1 MQSLSTGGCGIGLS
15 TTHSCAPKCP
25 GRRRQGCLQLRRR
38 AGEAL
43 TGRPSLKRAAGM
55 ATSRARALRS
65 GSTSSTPVRITA
77 RGSTV
82 TKDRTRETAPPAR
95 SRGSRLLPTTR
106 STSTESDGRRAVAAP
121 RRACAVGRLTSR
133 LRRAAARPR
142 PSSPPGGE
150 ARPHGRVVIDD
161 ASRAS
166 ARLRA
171 GDRHQP
177 SGGSLCAQGGD
188 DHRVDGRSAGPR
200 LVSGEC
206 CCATRNP
213 LTGEPLPDAS
223 GPGQLSGATGE
234 RSVRRAGSAGR
245 RWGCPRRG
253 QRRCRPRSAPVLR
266 QRRWRPGPPAP
277 ARPRHARRPVRG
289 RQDGV

>member
-1 MQSLSTGGCGIGLS
+1 MQSLAAGGSRIELS
-15 TTHSCAPKCP
+15 TAHSFAQKCA

-38 AGEAL
+38 SGQAL
-43 TGRPSLKRAAGM
+43 TGRPSLKGAAGV
-55 ATSRARALRS
+55 ATRRSRALRS

-82 TKDRTRETAPPAR
+82 TKGWTRGTARPAR
-95 SRGSRLLPTTR
+95 SGWRRLLPTTR
-106 STSTESDGRRAVAAP
+106 STSTESDGRGAVAAP

-133 LRRAAARPR
+133 WRRAAARSR
-142 PSSPPGGE
+142 PFLTAGGE
-150 ARPHGRVVIDD
+150 AGPHGRVVIGD

-177 SGGSLCAQGGD
+177 SGGVSAAQGGD
-188 DHRVDGRSAGPR
+188 DHRVGGRSAGPR

-206 CCATRNP
+206 CGATRNP
-213 LTGEPLPDAS
+213 LTGEPLPNAS
-223 GPGQLSGATGE
+223 GPARMSGAAGE

-245 RWGCPRRG
+245 RWGCPR
-253 QRRCRPRSAPVLR
+253 
-266 QRRWRPGPPAP
+266 
-277 ARPRHARRPVRG
+277 
-289 RQDGV
+289 